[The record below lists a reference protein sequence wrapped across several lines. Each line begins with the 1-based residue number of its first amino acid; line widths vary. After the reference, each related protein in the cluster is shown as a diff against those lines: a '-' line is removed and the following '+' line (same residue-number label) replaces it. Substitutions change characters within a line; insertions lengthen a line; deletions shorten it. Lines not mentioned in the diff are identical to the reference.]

1 MAFGVNCLSWCKHIS
16 SPSLLFFGIQDPGE
30 LLLLWFLA
38 AISWRNDDTITP
50 VYCHPESAG
59 AIHHWKVNF
68 LISTANDWIYSPI
81 SQNDPEL
88 TGSILRNKEYYVNE
102 FSTAVTWRGGVFIA
116 IMGFG
121 GVFIV
126 YSLFHPGSCSSSS
139 STALQPTTCLTWE
152 YYEVVMPGFYRRT
165 LPTASFAAFAPPEQH
180 RSNPETGAKNVII
193 LRHFIT
199 SIRKWIFHPPR
210 KWLPCTKRSPWLF
223 WLWGI
228 RGSSWLA
235 CERKPQ
241 IFAISI
247 ISTIRFDLRQIV
259 KWNRFQWINYQ
270 HVPSIEVSKW
280 VSSPAQHTDSSP
292 ATKSNKPSPHVWPS
306 NEK

>member
-16 SPSLLFFGIQDPGE
+16 SPSHLFFGIQDPGE

-81 SQNDPEL
+81 SQNDPEQA
-88 TGSILRNKEYYVNE
+88 GSILRNKEYYVNE

-199 SIRKWIFHPPR
+199 SIRKWIFHPPSQVITMHKEISVTLLTLR
-210 KWLPCTKRSPWLF
+210 YSRFILAR
-223 WLWGI
+223 LWKKATII
-228 RGSSWLA
+228 RNLDNLNY
-235 CERKPQ
+235 
-241 IFAISI
+241 SI
-247 ISTIRFDLRQIV
+247 WFTADCKMESFPM
-259 KWNRFQWINYQ
+259 N
-270 HVPSIEVSKW
+270 
-280 VSSPAQHTDSSP
+280 
-292 ATKSNKPSPHVWPS
+292 
-306 NEK
+306 